1 MPRKKNTKDEES
13 SKVEECLT
21 KDEVS
26 SEEDSSPESFTVQED
41 NIVVDTSETRPLAI
55 SDFQKECTKN
65 IDEIFAGNI
74 LAVPPFV
81 DSLIAFFSENQPDP
95 RNKKLYA
102 AHMGAK
108 VQYLLKYTWER
119 GNNTAQNCI
128 TSSGGQT
135 NILENVTNQL
145 ELFLLGVLVA
155 IGPCKG
161 VWAGRF
167 AAHATTLWSPLI
179 GKNHSKYMQTGA
191 LALILL
197 SSFTSFMIETMK
209 FCLEFMLGIEKN
221 GIINNRN
228 ALIKFGGA
236 WCTVSLGDLCPEL
249 SLAVV
254 LAVILM

>member
-1 MPRKKNTKDEES
+1 
-13 SKVEECLT
+13 
-21 KDEVS
+21 
-26 SEEDSSPESFTVQED
+26 
-41 NIVVDTSETRPLAI
+41 
-55 SDFQKECTKN
+55 
-65 IDEIFAGNI
+65 
-74 LAVPPFV
+74 
-81 DSLIAFFSENQPDP
+81 
-95 RNKKLYA
+95 
-102 AHMGAK
+102 MGAK

-119 GNNTAQNCI
+119 GNSTAQNCI

-135 NILENVTNQL
+135 NIVENVTNQL
-145 ELFLLGVLVA
+145 ELFLLGFLVA

-167 AAHATTLWSPLI
+167 AAHATALWSPLI

-228 ALIKFGGA
+228 AIIKFGGA
-236 WCTVSLGDLCPEL
+236 WCAVSLGNLCPEL